1 MLVACARAVRP
12 SAAVDAS
19 CRRRRWL
26 AAAAAVAR
34 AWARGAYRMRP
45 GHALAS
51 SHAPRR
57 APHRC
62 VILTSVGA
70 LRVLRLFN
78 LFVTK

>member
-19 CRRRRWL
+19 RRRRL
-26 AAAAAVAR
+26 AAAVAR
-34 AWARGAYRMRP
+34 AWAQGAYRMRP